1 MKHEGLIESIRQRL
15 LNASRANGEPFDY
28 VLSRYGIE
36 RFLYRL
42 GVSKLADQFVL
53 KGASLFYVWNSRLHR
68 PTRDLDLL
76 GIGPNDPNS
85 LRRIIEEIIGVPC
98 PEDGLTFD
106 TKSLAVALIREEN
119 EYGGVRAKFRATL
132 GNVRIPIQIDVGYGD
147 AITPGPEER
156 IYPTILHDMPRVE
169 LKAYPTCTVIAEKF
183 EALVRLDAQN
193 TRMKDF
199 FDLDFLFADPSVD
212 RQMIRAA
219 IHATFQRR
227 HSSLP
232 PTVPTGLTLT
242 FAQDREV
249 MWNAFL
255 RKNGLQAD
263 DFSTVVARLREAL
276 SWVWNSSS
284 ALLQ

>member
-42 GVSKLADQFVL
+42 GISKLADQFVL

-76 GIGPNDPNS
+76 GVGPNDPDS
-85 LRRIIEEIIGVPC
+85 LRSVVEQIIAVPC

-106 TKSLAVALIREEN
+106 TKSLVVALIREDN
-119 EYGGVRAKFRATL
+119 EYGGVRAKFRAML
-132 GNVRIPIQIDVGYGD
+132 GNVRIPIQIDVGFGD
-147 AITPGPEER
+147 AITPGPEIR
-156 IYPTILHDMPRVE
+156 NYPTILHDMPGVE
-169 LKAYPTCTVIAEKF
+169 LKTYPTCTVIAEKF

-199 FDLDFLFADPSVD
+199 FDLDYLFAKPDVD
-212 RQMIRAA
+212 QEMIRAA

-227 HSSLP
+227 ESPLP
-232 PTVPTGLTLT
+232 KTVPTGLTSM
-242 FAQDREV
+242 FAQDGEV

-263 DFSTVVARLREAL
+263 DFLTVVARLREEL
-276 SWVWNSSS
+276 SWVWNS
-284 ALLQ
+284 